1 MPTRPERVTLTN
13 SSVDVL
19 NAIRNSA
26 SQNYRDHIPIATP
39 DSEVIR
45 QIGAI
50 IMDMPQL
57 QNEFLSA
64 LINRIGRVIISSRM
78 WENPLSMFKLGRLDF
93 GEVIED
99 VFVELA
105 KPHQYDPEEAES
117 TVERREIPDV
127 YSAFYILNYEK
138 FYKGTVQEYDLKK
151 AFLSING
158 VTDLINKIVESMYA
172 GASYDE
178 FLTMKYMLARR
189 ILNGQ
194 IPIVT
199 FTAGA
204 TDEATMKTLAK
215 KAKAVSN
222 QMTFLNTKWNIT
234 GVHNFAPKTE
244 QYLFMTAD
252 NDAAMDVDVLASAFN
267 MDKAEFMGHRVLLDT
282 FNIEDTDRLDELFGN
297 QQNYVPLTQ
306 ADIAY
311 LNNVYAVLVD
321 ESFFKVIDFYDTTN
335 SRYNEEGL
343 YRNYWYHVGKAFCTS
358 PFANCALF
366 TTTAQTVTTVSISP
380 ASATIA
386 VGGTVHLVAEVVAPP
401 GAPQTV
407 TYSSSDETVATVD
420 NFGTVTGVGAGN
432 ATITARSTVNRIA
445 TDTTAITI
453 TAKTHVP
460 Y

>member
-194 IPIVT
+194 IPIVA

-222 QMTFLNTKWNIT
+222 QMTFLNTKWNIA

-386 VGGTVHLVAEVVAPP
+386 VGGTAHLVADVTASA
-401 GAPQTV
+401 GTPQTV
-407 TYSSSDETVATVD
+407 TYASSDETVATVD
-420 NFGTVTGVGAGN
+420 NFGTVTGVGAGT
-432 ATITARSTVNRIA
+432 ATITARSTVDA
-445 TDTTAITI
+445 TKTDTTAITV
-453 TAKTHVP
+453 TSGE
-460 Y
+460 

>member
-222 QMTFLNTKWNIT
+222 QMTFLNTKWNIA
-234 GVHNFAPKTE
+234 GVHNFAPKAE

-282 FNIEDTDRLDELFGN
+282 FNIEDTDRLDELFGG
-297 QQNYVPLTQ
+297 QQNYLPL
-306 ADIAY
+306 DEEEIEY
-311 LNNVYAVLVD
+311 LNSVYAVLVD

-366 TTTAQTVTTVSISP
+366 TTEAQTVTAVDVTP
-380 ASATIA
+380 ASATIP
-386 VGGTVHLVAEVVAPP
+386 VGGTVRLTASVAATI
-401 GAPQTV
+401 ATPQTV
-407 TYSSSDETVATVD
+407 EYESSDETVATVD
-420 NFGTVTGVGAGN
+420 NFGTVTGVGAGT
-432 ATITARSTVNRIA
+432 ATITAKSTVDA
-445 TDTTAITI
+445 TKTDTTAITV
-453 TAKTHVP
+453 TA
-460 Y
+460 

>member
-1 MPTRPERVTLTN
+1 MPTRPERVTFTN

-26 SQNYRDHIPIATP
+26 SMNYQEHVPIATP

-50 IMDMPQL
+50 IMDMPNL
-57 QNEFLSA
+57 QNEFLNA
-64 LINRIGRVIISSRM
+64 LINRIGRVIISNRM
-78 WENPLSMFKLGRLDF
+78 WDNPLAMFKLGRLEF

-105 KPHQYDPEEAES
+105 KPHQYDPEYAES
-117 TVERREIPDV
+117 HVEQREIPDV
-127 YSAFYILNYEK
+127 RSAFYILNYEK

-158 VTDLINKIVESMYA
+158 VTDLIAKITESMYA

-178 FLTMKYMLARR
+178 FITMKYLLARR

-194 IPIVT
+194 IPVVK

-222 QMTFLNTKWNIT
+222 QMEFLNTKWNIA
-234 GVHNFAPKTE
+234 GVHNFAKKTE

-267 MDKAEFMGHRVLLDT
+267 MDKAEFMGHRVLLDSFT
-282 FNIEDTDRLDELFGN
+282 IEDTERLNELFEG
-297 QQNYVPLTQ
+297 QQNYVELTSD
-306 ADIAY
+306 DITY
-311 LNNVYAVLVD
+311 LNGVYAVLVD

-366 TTTAQTVTTVSISP
+366 TT
-380 ASATIA
+380 ASATITSVTVTPESA
-386 VGGTVHLVAEVVAPP
+386 SIPVGGKVMLLNTVLASS
-401 GAPQTV
+401 GADQTV
-407 TYSSSDETVATVD
+407 TWTSSAPTVATVD
-420 NFGTVTGVGAGN
+420 NFGVVTGLSAGS
-432 ATITARSTVNRIA
+432 ATITAKSVVDSTK
-445 TDTTAITI
+445 TDTASITV
-453 TAKTHVP
+453 TSGE
-460 Y
+460 

>member
-222 QMTFLNTKWNIT
+222 QMTFLNTKWNIA

-306 ADIAY
+306 ADITY

-386 VGGTVHLVAEVVAPP
+386 VGGTAHLVADVTASA
-401 GAPQTV
+401 GTPQTV
-407 TYSSSDETVATVD
+407 TYASSDETVATVD
-420 NFGTVTGVGAGN
+420 NFGTVTGVGAGT
-432 ATITARSTVNRIA
+432 ATITARSTVDA
-445 TDTTAITI
+445 TKTDTTAITV
-453 TAKTHVP
+453 TA
-460 Y
+460 